1 MSFDDKFENVIDE
14 SSIGVIIDSAK
25 AHQTKRWGEGDVEG
39 NV

>member
-25 AHQTKRWGEGDVEG
+25 AHQTKRW
-39 NV
+39 